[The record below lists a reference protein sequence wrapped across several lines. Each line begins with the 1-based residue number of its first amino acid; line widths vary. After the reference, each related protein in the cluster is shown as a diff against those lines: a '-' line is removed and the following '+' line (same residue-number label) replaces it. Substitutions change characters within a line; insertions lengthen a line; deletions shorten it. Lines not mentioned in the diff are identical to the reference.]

1 VEISFTPPLR
11 QGLWLLLVALTSLLA
26 PPSAAAVDLEAL
38 LDDDFGENEEQL
50 VFDPLEPVNRVFFRF
65 NDRLYF
71 WVLKPVGKVYTA
83 VLADEDVRGAI
94 SAAFHNILAPVRVVN
109 NLLQGKIRQSGT
121 EVARFAINTVLG
133 AGGLGDPAAVE
144 FGLAKADEDLG
155 QTLGFY
161 GLGEGIYLCWPFLG
175 PSTARDT
182 LGMAGDYFLNPLNYI
197 LVNEP
202 QTQAGLTALK
212 VENTATLKG
221 KEYESLV
228 REAFDP
234 YISARD
240 IYYQYRRNLITVTVA
255 AEHQDKGSK
264 GEGGR
269 PQEPCP
275 EFYGKGLFHN
285 LLKARQYQQCLNN
298 MGAKASLH
306 RTQNMGRAL
315 YRVTGDTRPASEEQ
329 VAMVMDVEE

>member
-1 VEISFTPPLR
+1 M
-11 QGLWLLLVALTSLLA
+11 WLLLVALTSLFT
-26 PPSAAAVDLEAL
+26 PPSAAAVDQEAL
-38 LDDDFGENEEQL
+38 LDDDFGENQEQL

-121 EVARFAINTVLG
+121 EMARFAINTVLG

-161 GLGEGIYLCWPFLG
+161 GMGEGIYLCWPFLG

-202 QTQAGLTALK
+202 KTQAGLTALK
-212 VENTATLKG
+212 AENAATLKG

-240 IYYQYRRNLITVTVA
+240 IYYQHRRSLITATVS
-255 AEHQDKGSK
+255 AEHQSK
-264 GEGGR
+264 GDGGR

-275 EFYGKGLFHN
+275 EFYGNGLFHN

-298 MGAKASLH
+298 MGAKASVH

-315 YRVTGDTRPASEEQ
+315 YRVKVDAGPASGPQ
-329 VAMVMDVEE
+329 VAMMMDVAE

>member
-1 VEISFTPPLR
+1 M
-11 QGLWLLLVALTSLLA
+11 WLFWVALTSLCI

-38 LDDDFGENEEQL
+38 LDDDFGENQERL
-50 VFDPLEPVNRVFFRF
+50 VFDPLEPVNRFFFRF
-65 NDRLYF
+65 NDRVYF

-121 EVARFAINTVLG
+121 EVARFVINTVLG

-161 GLGEGIYLCWPFLG
+161 GMGEGIYLCWPFLG

-202 QTQAGLTALK
+202 KSQAGLTALK
-212 VENTATLKG
+212 VENAATLKG

-240 IYYQYRRNLITVTVA
+240 IYYQHRQSLITATVSPDQQGK
-255 AEHQDKGSK
+255 ESK
-264 GEGGR
+264 GGGGHSR
-269 PQEPCP
+269 EPCP
-275 EFYGKGLFHN
+275 EFYGNGLFRN

-298 MGAKASLH
+298 MGAKASVH

-315 YRVTGDTRPASEEQ
+315 YRVRGDARPASEQQ
-329 VAMVMDVEE
+329 VAVVMDVAE